1 MPRIIQ
7 QFYKKTQ
14 REQLSS
20 LFLHLKYKN
29 KIKDTFF
36 ITKKDLKFNNF

>member
-36 ITKKDLKFNNF
+36 IKKYPLA